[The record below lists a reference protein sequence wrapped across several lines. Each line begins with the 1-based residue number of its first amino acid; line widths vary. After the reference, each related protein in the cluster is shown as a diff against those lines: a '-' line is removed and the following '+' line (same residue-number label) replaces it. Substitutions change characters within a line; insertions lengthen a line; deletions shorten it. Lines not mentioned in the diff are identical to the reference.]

1 MSVNPLGETRAK
13 ECEDRQ
19 GGGVNSLL
27 SGGDEWNEPESANSF
42 PSSESVPK
50 VYHLKRSLAYRHVP
64 KLDCSDYPGE
74 TVYRASPIVDMAAG
88 AAGGGAAAA
97 SPPGLSNS
105 HIQSL
110 LSMVRQKAQVEIWRG
125 GSLVHCQREK
135 ELPAVAPTKRGTV
148 HGFSRKSRN
157 RMIATQGKIL
167 WNTEKLPYFMGN
179 TCPDTVSYTHLD
191 VYKRQTVLCPHCGLE
206 TIIFVPEQKVS
217 ATNPDILDLNPS
229 QLAASTFNGG
239 HALVLAGAGCGKTKT
254 IIARCEHL
262 IANGVPA
269 SRIYVMTFTRKAAAE
284 ITSRVSAKFGSA
296 AKELKA
302 STFHSFCM
310 AFA

>member
-1 MSVNPLGETRAK
+1 MREGENMNPPDTLVAPNYVT
-13 ECEDRQ
+13 CPCQ
-19 GGGVNSLL
+19 HC
-27 SGGDEWNEPESANSF
+27 SGNIEFDANQ
-42 PSSESVPK
+42 
-50 VYHLKRSLAYRHVP
+50 
-64 KLDCSDYPGE
+64 LD
-74 TVYRASPIVDMAAG
+74 
-88 AAGGGAAAA
+88 AA
-97 SPPGLSNS
+97 S
-105 HIQSL
+105 
-110 LSMVRQKAQVEIWRG
+110 E
-125 GSLVHCQREK
+125 
-135 ELPAVAPTKRGTV
+135 
-148 HGFSRKSRN
+148 
-157 RMIATQGKIL
+157 
-167 WNTEKLPYFMGN
+167 NT
-179 TCPDTVSYTHLD
+179 
-191 VYKRQTVLCPHCGLE
+191 TVLCPHCGLE